1 MRTERPLV
9 GVKFSEFLSSNYSL
23 PFKASSEPGQ
33 NQTVRSYLSCISN
46 SALQHDLVGAFLV
59 ERRGSDTGS
68 W

>member
-23 PFKASSEPGQ
+23 PFKASSEHGQ
-33 NQTVRSYLSCISN
+33 NQTVRSYFSCISN
-46 SALQHDLVGAFLV
+46 SALQYDLVGAFLV